1 MKERLKEFHM
11 TCPECGHGFD
21 GEFNTAVFEDS
32 IEREEILK
40 GTFAQA
46 TCPERGHEFVLN
58 YRFVYTDDSL
68 KFMIINDPNF
78 VDVKNRIALRSS
90 FKLLDA
96 VRKNEAEKFEV
107 ILTTE
112 INDLREKIILME
124 AGLSIRATELMK
136 YILLESDDLS
146 LSHDQVASFRYG
158 LDESF
163 DIQTRGGDSMKL
175 PFLREIYEKI
185 YDQYSPYFEE
195 KAEVIDAAWAFDFL
209 KNIK

>member
-1 MKERLKEFHM
+1 
-11 TCPECGHGFD
+11 
-21 GEFNTAVFEDS
+21 
-32 IEREEILK
+32 
-40 GTFAQA
+40 
-46 TCPERGHEFVLN
+46 
-58 YRFVYTDDSL
+58 
-68 KFMIINDPNF
+68 MIINDPNF